1 MRRKI
6 IDLINKVYDS
16 CMSCTMY
23 KSIAD
28 KQIDGTFNI
37 SVLQIRKMYIWIHKK
52 LGFAATFISVY
63 VSFFG

>member
-6 IDLINKVYDS
+6 IDLINKVCDS

-28 KQIDGTFNI
+28 KQMYIW
-37 SVLQIRKMYIWIHKK
+37 IRKMYIWIRKK